1 MLCKSKWQTI
11 FLVLL
16 VLSVCSPVSA
26 DDAGSDESFSPMLE
40 ETSEQSSPFLSPG
53 AEALAK
59 QLGVKKTVVR
69 LALLQDHYRSAG
81 DKDSLDQILH
91 LKQQLTD
98 ILQYTSFQVQDA
110 LAAIDSD
117 LAYNDQ
123 VFDYLSAKKEKRE
136 FFTTVGTFMATGALT
151 VLNQALSFG
160 SSGNVGNVLGTVSGS
175 TSLGVPTINLI
186 PRKYKYPHLRD
197 SRPNML
203 SQILERGKGSSS
215 EFNSTVWTYL
225 NTAPPNSVDGKTRRQ
240 LLLRR
245 WSNLRQMEFDDS
257 ESSKYKL
264 DLITQTVEQPEKISL
279 SILVLRGNLLSDVRA
294 EIGLLYRDLAELKA
308 GIMAL

>member
-123 VFDYLSAKKEKRE
+123 VFDYLSA
-136 FFTTVGTFMATGALT
+136 
-151 VLNQALSFG
+151 
-160 SSGNVGNVLGTVSGS
+160 
-175 TSLGVPTINLI
+175 
-186 PRKYKYPHLRD
+186 
-197 SRPNML
+197 
-203 SQILERGKGSSS
+203 
-215 EFNSTVWTYL
+215 
-225 NTAPPNSVDGKTRRQ
+225 
-240 LLLRR
+240 
-245 WSNLRQMEFDDS
+245 
-257 ESSKYKL
+257 
-264 DLITQTVEQPEKISL
+264 
-279 SILVLRGNLLSDVRA
+279 
-294 EIGLLYRDLAELKA
+294 
-308 GIMAL
+308 